1 MQAASDSVIPTSYTG
16 CHVMDVSEIHTLADQ
31 LQFNFVNVFLCN
43 SDMLQKENKRKVAN
57 TSATSKGKQF
67 PSEMVTC

>member
-1 MQAASDSVIPTSYTG
+1 
-16 CHVMDVSEIHTLADQ
+16 MDVSEIHTPADQ

-57 TSATSKGKQF
+57 MSATSKGKQF